1 MVVLGLEFGER
12 RQLVCREGRRQK
24 VCSSLKLD
32 GSKISQLWKEIL
44 ARCRRKTGHQ
54 TDGCSIVAIQG
65 GRAAQREPQGQW
77 AEGRI
82 LSL

>member
-32 GSKISQLWKEIL
+32 GSKISQLWKE
-44 ARCRRKTGHQ
+44 T
-54 TDGCSIVAIQG
+54 
-65 GRAAQREPQGQW
+65 
-77 AEGRI
+77 
-82 LSL
+82 